1 MARIFYVGSD
11 RPRLTSIYM
20 KVEIKMQINEFDIVL
35 LKDGREGTVIDML
48 KDGAMMLDISDSKGQ
63 VIDMPIITA
72 DDVQEVT
79 YRHHG
84 TGNN

>member
-1 MARIFYVGSD
+1 MGSD